1 MKRITAL
8 VLLLGICLAL
18 CACNQQE
25 PVMKNDI
32 VGEWMAPSIN
42 AAAVFREDGTGEID
56 WGDKESVTWKY
67 DPEQDCYVITGTNT
81 TNAKVGK
88 EYDMPY
94 LSIEGVDFY
103 HFDDYDKAYN
113 LMISKRLEDILIFT
127 ENMTKIELNKSYDLA
142 NAVSIEFTDVTRDS
156 SEKGLLVSY
165 TVTNHRNE
173 TVTEGLI
180 SQGNG
185 KGYFVSSSSAVDL
198 NGSFQWADSID
209 AGNSVSNTLTLMFHE
224 NVPATIQRD
233 GRVIGA
239 VCFEFSG
246 QSYYFDIGD
255 WLK

>member
-1 MKRITAL
+1 MKRITAF
-8 VLLLGICLAL
+8 VLLLAMCLAL

-42 AAAVFREDGTGEID
+42 AAAVFHEDGTGEIEWD
-56 WGDKESVTWKY
+56 NKETVTWKY
-67 DPEQDCYVITGTNT
+67 DPEQDCYVITGTKT
-81 TNAKVGK
+81 VNAKVGK

-94 LSIEGVDFY
+94 LSIADVDFY
-103 HFDDYDKAYN
+103 YFDDYDKAYN

-127 ENMTKIELNKSYDLA
+127 EDMTKIELNKSYDLA
-142 NAVSIEFTDVTRDS
+142 NAVSIEFTEVLRDS

-165 TVTNHRNE
+165 IVINRRNE
-173 TVTEGLI
+173 TISEGLL
-180 SQGNG
+180 SQSTG
-185 KGYFVSSSSAVDL
+185 KGYFADSSSAVDL
-198 NGSFQWADSID
+198 SGSFQWADAIE
-209 AGNSVSNTLTLMFHE
+209 AGGSVVNTLTLMYNE
-224 NVPATIQRD
+224 NVPATIKRD

-246 QSYYFDIGD
+246 QSYYFDIGN